1 MWQCKQSCHW
11 WDCNAQGACASMP
24 MLAPRARNYLLT
36 AASRMG
42 RWQGQNPPSTRRAQ
56 PSEQLRHAAM
66 LSLQKRGAARK
77 QKMRAEPPRVWYTEG
92 HNDKTAHNAVTSRQ
106 VQLDRST
113 HARKLAG
120 GSLWHCTPHSRQLLQ
135 SVLIRF
141 HPWKCSRDFAISLGS
156 FLTWCDLGDFD
167 SPAISV
173 ALSKALSRLAETQ
186 GN

>member
-11 WDCNAQGACASMP
+11 WDCNAQGACTSMP
-24 MLAPRARNYLLT
+24 MLAPRALNYLLT

-42 RWQGQNPPSTRRAQ
+42 HWQGQNPPTTRRAQ
-56 PSEQLRHAAM
+56 PSKQLRHAAM
-66 LSLQKRGAARK
+66 LSLQKRGTARK
-77 QKMRAEPPRVWYTEG
+77 PKMCAEPPRVWYTEG
-92 HNDKTAHNAVTSRQ
+92 HNDKTAHDAVTSRQ

-113 HARKLAG
+113 HARKRAG

-141 HPWKCSRDFAISLGS
+141 YPWKCSRDIAISLGS

-173 ALSKALSRLAETQ
+173 ALSKAWSRLAETQ

>member
-1 MWQCKQSCHW
+1 MWQSKQSCHW

-42 RWQGQNPPSTRRAQ
+42 HWQGQKPADNTKSSAQRTTSTCCHVVASENAAPRASRRC
-56 PSEQLRHAAM
+56 
-66 LSLQKRGAARK
+66 
-77 QKMRAEPPRVWYTEG
+77 AEPPRVWYTEG

-113 HARKLAG
+113 HARKRAG

-135 SVLIRF
+135 AVLIRF
-141 HPWKCSRDFAISLGS
+141 HPWKCSRDFASSLGS

-173 ALSKALSRLAETQ
+173 ALSKAWSRLAETQ